1 MVGHSTTLMFR
12 FFSVLL
18 SSLHLYCRLK
28 TEHMQELHSKL
39 KEQAEQSARELE
51 EVMSVELSE
60 YDALRLQKSEIEL
73 RLKLLREEM
82 SLQCEQEKLALTET
96 WQAERLQLEEKYAAE
111 ISNYNNM
118 LSLVR
123 AVLDV
128 NKIDRVL
135 LFIKL

>member
-1 MVGHSTTLMFR
+1 
-12 FFSVLL
+12 
-18 SSLHLYCRLK
+18 
-28 TEHMQELHSKL
+28 MQELHSKL

-96 WQAERLQLEEKYAAE
+96 WQAERLKLEEKYAAE
-111 ISNYNNM
+111 ISNYDNM

-123 AVLDV
+123 AVFDV